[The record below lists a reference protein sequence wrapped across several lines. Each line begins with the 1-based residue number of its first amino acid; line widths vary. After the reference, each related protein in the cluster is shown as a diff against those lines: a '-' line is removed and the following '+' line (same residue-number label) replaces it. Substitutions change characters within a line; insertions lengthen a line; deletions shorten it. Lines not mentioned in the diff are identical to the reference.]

1 MSESELQ
8 PERYT
13 NNDSITDTAATPS
26 TNINISDLDEETNKK
41 LKGDTIGDTLY
52 SQSFVLKT
60 LLKFSD
66 FEWNDQFE
74 EDLCFLWDM
83 TLEKD
88 VCTYL
93 FNVSYPSLACVV
105 LEKTEEPRCTEILI
119 GILANILCAES
130 QNGKIS
136 DQELNTV
143 LKELDSADPL
153 ILLQVMRFLS
163 ALAHSSSEV
172 SFIDEEEV
180 AKIRFIMNNSV
191 NKDLLG
197 KSLETVAKLTADN
210 KLNYKLVNVE
220 LYKATLTAYHSVLN
234 CMDEYSLD
242 CREKVTTCRYM
253 LEIIC
258 NICTYVD
265 KYENYELLLELQ
277 RHSNTYVNE
286 VLKILHYFSFEENL
300 LPVTDEIIFFISVFR
315 YTLTTLNINFTPKLF
330 KTLCKIILII
340 IDIQDDLNDMFDV
353 IMELMCYLI
362 SCDHKR
368 DSVNIIEQF
377 SKIEAKVIIN
387 SIKNNQHKYEYKID
401 IQYLICEYSK

>member
-1 MSESELQ
+1 MSELE
-8 PERYT
+8 PKIYT
-13 NNDSITDTAATPS
+13 NNDNITDTAATPS

-66 FEWNDQFE
+66 FEWNVEFE

-83 TLEKD
+83 TVEKD

-93 FNVSYPSLACVV
+93 FNVSYPSLACAV

-119 GILANILCAES
+119 GILANILCADS
-130 QNGKIS
+130 QNGKIT
-136 DQELNTV
+136 DQEVNIV

-153 ILLQVMRFLS
+153 ILIQVMRFLG

-172 SFIDEEEV
+172 SFIDEEV
-180 AKIRFIMNNSV
+180 AKLRFIMHNSV

-210 KLNYKLVNVE
+210 KLNYKFVNVE
-220 LYKATLTAYHSVLN
+220 LYKATLTAYHSMLN
-234 CMDEYSLD
+234 YMDEYSLD
-242 CREKVTTCRYM
+242 CREKLTTCRYM
-253 LEIIC
+253 LEIVC

-277 RHSNTYVNE
+277 RHSNIYVNE
-286 VLKILHYFSFEENL
+286 VLKILNYFSCEENL
-300 LPVTDEIIFFISVFR
+300 LPVTDEIIFFMSVFR
-315 YTLTTLNINFTPKLF
+315 YTLTTLNVNFTPKLF
-330 KTLCKIILII
+330 KTLCKILLII
-340 IDIQDDLNDMFDV
+340 IDIQDDLSDMFDA

-368 DSVNIIEQF
+368 ESVNIIEHF
-377 SKIEAKVIIN
+377 SKNKAKVIMN
-387 SIKNNQHKYEYKID
+387 SIKNNQHKYEYKFD
-401 IQYLICEYSK
+401 IQHLICEYSKCK